1 MTPTA
6 AGGRSQA
13 AAALAGLRHVPFW
26 LDGPAPADEPALTAR
41 TSADLAVVGAG
52 YTGLWTALLAKERD
66 PGRDVV
72 VLEARSAGWA
82 ASGRNGGFCAASLT
96 HGLANGLERWPD
108 EMRTLERLGREN
120 LDAIEKTVAD
130 QGIDCSWERTGELT
144 VATAPWQAEQLQDL
158 VRRSEA
164 LGSRLEWLSAA
175 EVRERVSSTT
185 YHGGVLDRDGVA
197 MVDPARLARG
207 LRDACLRAG
216 VRLHENTPVESM
228 ATGGAGGTG
237 GTGGTGGPGGTV
249 VLGTPYGE
257 VRAGQAVL
265 ATNAFRPLVR
275 RLRSFVVPV
284 WDYALVTAPLD
295 AGQRASVGWADR
307 HGMADAGNQFH
318 YYRLTDDDRILWGG
332 YDAVYHYGSRTD
344 ERLDRSP
351 ATFLT
356 LAENFQRTFPQL
368 AGLQFTHGWGG
379 VIDTCSRFSAFWG
392 RALGGRVAYSL
403 GYTGLGVGAS
413 RFGAQVALDLL
424 AGEETERTRLEMVR
438 RRPLPFPP
446 EPVRWAGIE
455 LTRRA
460 VAKADARG
468 GRRGPWLR
476 TLDALGLGFDS

>member
-1 MTPTA
+1 MTPTP
-6 AGGRSQA
+6 AGGRSLA
-13 AAALAGLRHVPFW
+13 AAALAGLRHVPYW
-26 LDGPAPADEPALTAR
+26 LDGPAPADQPALTAR

-158 VRRSEA
+158 VRRGEA
-164 LGSRLEWLSAA
+164 LGAGLEWLTAA
-175 EVRERVSSTT
+175 EVRGRVSSTT

-207 LRDACLRAG
+207 LRDACLRVG
-216 VRLHENTPVESM
+216 VRLHENTPVESLV
-228 ATGGAGGTG
+228 AGGTG
-237 GTGGTGGPGGTV
+237 GTGGTV

-284 WDYALVTAPLD
+284 WDYELVTAPLD
-295 AGQRASVGWADR
+295 AGQRASIGWADR

-368 AGLQFTHGWGG
+368 AGLPFTHGWGG

-460 VAKADARG
+460 VARADARG

>member
-130 QGIDCSWERTGELT
+130 EGIDCSWERTGELT
-144 VATAPWQAEQLQDL
+144 VATAPWQAEQLQEL
-158 VRRSEA
+158 VRQGSA
-164 LGSRLEWLSAA
+164 LGSGLEWLTAA
-175 EVRERVSSTT
+175 EVRDRVSSAT

-207 LRDACLRAG
+207 LREACLRAG

-228 ATGGAGGTG
+228 ATGGTG
-237 GTGGTGGPGGTV
+237 GTSV
-249 VLGTPYGE
+249 VLRTPYGE
-257 VRAGQAVL
+257 VRAAQAVL

-284 WDYALVTAPLD
+284 WDYALVTAPLE
-295 AGQRASVGWADR
+295 AEQRASIGWADR

-368 AGLQFTHGWGG
+368 AGLPFTHGWGG

-424 AGEETERTRLEMVR
+424 SGEETERTRLEMVR

>member
-13 AAALAGLRHVPFW
+13 AAALAGLRHVPYW
-26 LDGPAPADEPALTAR
+26 LDGPAPGDEPALTAR

-96 HGLANGLERWPD
+96 HGVANGLERWPD

-158 VRRSEA
+158 VRRSAA
-164 LGSRLEWLSAA
+164 LGHGGSGLEWLTTA
-175 EVRERVSSTT
+175 EVRDRVSSTT
-185 YHGGVLDRDGVA
+185 YLGGVLDRDGVA

-228 ATGGAGGTG
+228 VTGRTG
-237 GTGGTGGPGGTV
+237 GTGTGTV
-249 VLGTPYGE
+249 VLRTPYGE

-295 AGQRASVGWADR
+295 PDQRASIGWADR

-356 LAENFQRTFPQL
+356 LAGNFQRTFPQL
-368 AGLQFTHGWGG
+368 AGVPFTHGWGG

-460 VAKADARG
+460 VARADARG